1 MKSIATLIFVLIA
14 SLSLAIIQSRK
25 VVYTD
30 GIVKMEG
37 YLAWND
43 SWTVKRPGVLIVHDW
58 TGRDAYEERR
68 ARMLAELGY
77 VAFACDVYGMDQH
90 PTKPEEYGKL
100 AGRLKGD
107 LPTFRA
113 RLTASLATLAAQ
125 PEVDS
130 KQLAAIGYCF
140 GGTGVLE
147 LARTGAALRGIVS
160 FHGGLGSTTNDADK
174 IRCEVNI
181 QHGEADPFVP
191 KADIDKLK
199 KDLDA
204 AHVKWSFT
212 AYPGAVHAFTVP
224 DAGNDPSKGAA
235 YNKAADERSWEA
247 MKAFFRRILH

>member
-1 MKSIATLIFVLIA
+1 MKPTVLAAALILAADA
-14 SLSLAIIQSRK
+14 SAIIQSRRI
-25 VVYTD
+25 VYTD

-37 YLAWND
+37 YMAWND
-43 SWTVKRPGVLIVHDW
+43 TIQGKRPGVLIVHDW
-58 TGRDAYEERR
+58 TGRDGYEERR

-77 VAFACDVYGMDQH
+77 VGFACDVYGADQH
-90 PTKPEEYGKL
+90 PTKPEEFGKL

-107 LPTFRA
+107 LATFRA
-113 RLTASLATLAAQ
+113 RLVASLRAMSEQ

-130 KQLAAIGYCF
+130 KQMAAIGYCF

-160 FHGGLGSTTNDADK
+160 FHGGLGSTTKDADK

-191 KADIDKLK
+191 KADIDQLK
-199 KDLDA
+199 ADLDA

-224 DAGNDPSKGAA
+224 EAGNDPSKGAA
-235 YNKAADERSWEA
+235 YDKVADARSWDA
-247 MKAFFRRILH
+247 MKAFFRRIFH